1 MMMRFKLGGLGA
13 WRPWAILGLLLLL
26 STLVAVPAGRSAEP
40 PPDNVVGPVA
50 CAECHKNEATVWQ
63 KTHHFTTFHD
73 LPRAEKADEITKKL
87 GITRI
92 KTEPLC
98 LSCHF
103 TQMVKDGAPE
113 PVAGIS
119 CESCH
124 GPGKNYIKEH
134 SSFSGKKKDTETPE
148 EAAKRWADSVAAG
161 MIRPNMLYDLAKNCY
176 SCHIVPQEKLVNVG
190 GHQAG
195 SDFELVAWTQGEIR
209 HNVWYTEGKSNP
221 EASKELKRKMYVVGA
236 AVELEE
242 SLRAV
247 GKATEAA
254 GYATT
259 MAQRAQKAAQR
270 LNAVAQALKLPETDA
285 MLKAAGAA
293 HLKLNNEAELAGI
306 ADQIAAQTK
315 AFVAKYDGTQ
325 LGAVDAMLPQPSQYK
340 GKPTE

>member
-1 MMMRFKLGGLGA
+1 MVWNKLRERGN
-13 WRPWAILGLLLLL
+13 WREIAKILAIATVLITGP
-26 STLVAVPAGRSAEP
+26 TMLVRAAEP
-40 PPDNVVGPVA
+40 PPDNIVGPTA
-50 CAECHKNEATVWQ
+50 CAECHKNEAVVWQ
-63 KTHHFTTFHD
+63 NTHHFTTFKE
-73 LPRAEKADEITKKL
+73 LPRAPKADEITKKL

-103 TQMVKDGAPE
+103 TQQIKDGAAE

-124 GPGKNYIKEH
+124 GPGKGYMKLH
-134 SSFSGKKKDTETPE
+134 SSFSGKKKDTELPA
-148 EAAKRWADSVAAG
+148 EAEKRWADSVAAG
-161 MIRPNMLYDLAKNCY
+161 MIRPSMLYELAKNCY

-195 SDFELVAWTQGEIR
+195 SPFELVSWTQGEIR

-221 EASKELKRKMYVVGA
+221 EASQNLKRKMYVVGA

-259 MAQRAQKAAQR
+259 MAQRAQAAAVRLKAIAD
-270 LNAVAQALKLPETDA
+270 ALKLPETDA
-285 MLKAAGAA
+285 MLKAAASA
-293 HLKLNNEAELAGI
+293 HLKLNNDAELSPI
-306 ADQIAAQTK
+306 ADSISTATK
-315 AFVAKYDGTQ
+315 AFVAKYDGGT
-325 LGAVDAMLPQPSQYK
+325 LAGVDGMIPGADQYK
-340 GKPTE
+340 GKPTQ

>member
-1 MMMRFKLGGLGA
+1 MNA
-13 WRPWAILGLLLLL
+13 TGLLTRVRLAQVLRVGAIAAAML
-26 STLVAVPAGRSAEP
+26 FGTIAATRAAEP
-40 PPDNVVGPVA
+40 PPDNIVGPTA
-50 CAECHKNEATVWQ
+50 CAECHKNEAVVWMN
-63 KTHHFTTFHD
+63 THHFTTFKE
-73 LPRAEKADEITKKL
+73 LPRAPKADEITKKL

-103 TQMVKDGAPE
+103 TQQVKDGAPE

-124 GPGKNYIKEH
+124 GPGKAYMKVH
-134 SSFSGKKKDTETPE
+134 SSFSGKKKETETPD
-148 EAAKRWADSVAAG
+148 EAKKRWADTEAAG
-161 MIRPNMLYDLAKNCY
+161 MIRPSMLYELAKNCY

-195 SDFELVAWTQGEIR
+195 SPFELVSWTQGEIR
-209 HNVWYTEGKSNP
+209 HNVWYTDGKSNP
-221 EASKELKRKMYVVGA
+221 EASQNLKRKMYVVGA

-259 MAQRAQKAAQR
+259 MAQRAQAAAVRLKAIAD
-270 LNAVAQALKLPETDA
+270 ALKLPETDT
-285 MLKAAGAA
+285 MLKAAASA
-293 HLKLNNEAELAGI
+293 HLKLNNDVELEPI
-306 ADQIAAQTK
+306 ADTIGGAAK
-315 AFVAKYDGTQ
+315 SFVAKYDGAS
-325 LGAVDAMLPQPSQYK
+325 LGAIDGMIPGPDQYK
-340 GKPTE
+340 GKPTQ